1 MLLALACATVGVVTY
16 LAVQNSLARE
26 LDSNL
31 QTATGLAYDCRH
43 PNGDD
48 GASGQ
53 PGSADSD
60 DARGASPTVAPSPA
74 GANPTPGNLST
85 CQGLAEGTFVA
96 AVGHKQ
102 ALASVIGDP
111 SYRLSAADQQTLRG
125 ITPSLA
131 THPGSGP
138 GSQYFLPT
146 TRDLSGAGGT
156 FLLTAVSDPDGDGT
170 VYITGLPLSQL
181 HDLLRDVALAEATV
195 FGAVLLLA
203 GAGGT
208 LWVRFSLRPLRRVAA
223 TASQVAELPLESDQ
237 VELPAGVPDTDPA
250 TETGQLGLA
259 FNRMLGHVQT
269 ALRRRAASEA
279 RLRRFAA
286 DASHELRTP
295 LSAIRGYAELALRH
309 PGDSPEQVTHA
320 LGRVLSESTRMS
332 DLVDELLLLA
342 RLDAGRPL
350 ASEPVDMTRLV
361 IDATSDA
368 QVARRDHRW
377 VLELPDDP
385 VLVSGDEHRLHQVL
399 ANVLSNA
406 GKHTPDGATVT
417 VRVDDTLPDAGAA
430 PAAQTVRRG
439 TIPPPP
445 RLVVSVTDNGPG
457 IPPDLL
463 PDLFERFTRAD
474 TSRSHTTNTSS
485 TGLGLAIVDAVV
497 AAHGGAVL
505 VTSRP
510 GLTSFAIALPRLT
523 EPARPSPPAGP
534 SNVTRNGPASP
545 NRRRWPPRLGS
556 LAPPPAQRRWHARY
570 TPYVSRCYPAR
581 AEGLDYCAGG
591 FNRSLQRFS
600 VSGGCCGEGR
610 ASGGAERGSGAF
622 LGRDPVGAG
631 RGRRRRGGGGGQTR
645 GSSGSGSGRRGGA
658 GGRGGGAGA
667 VAVAGGAGGDRG
679 GPGAGAGAAG
689 ARQAAGAP
697 GVDGEPGDRAEPE
710 PDARVPGGP
719 GAGARGAAGAVPK
732 PAKLAA
738 AGGCGSGYRPS

>member
-1 MLLALACATVGVVTY
+1 MSALSRIRVVPRTLRGRLIAGLLTLLIAACATVGLVTY
-16 LAVQNSLARE
+16 LAVRDSLSGG
-26 LDSNL
+26 LNNDL
-31 QTATGLAYDCRH
+31 QTATGLAFECFNPGNGQGLNRPGPGGAPGDNGA
-43 PNGDD
+43 PNPS
-48 GASGQ
+48 ATPPANANPL
-53 PGSADSD
+53 PGSS
-60 DARGASPTVAPSPA
+60 SH
-74 GANPTPGNLST
+74 LKM
-85 CQGLAEGTFVA
+85 CQGLAEGTYVA
-96 AVGHKQ
+96 VLWHNMGIAT
-102 ALASVIGDP
+102 VIG
-111 SYRLSAADQQTLRG
+111 SASHKMSAADEKALRG
-125 ITPSLA
+125 ITPHQAAGLGTS
-131 THPGSGP
+131 SGTQDIP
-138 GSQYFLPT
+138 TT
-146 TRDLSGAGGT
+146 TRDLPDAGGT
-156 FLLTAVSDPDGDGT
+156 FLLTAVTEPGGDGA
-170 VYITGLPLSQL
+170 VYITGLPLSTL
-181 HDLLRDVALAEATV
+181 HDTLRLVALTEAAV

-223 TASQVAELPLESDQ
+223 TASQVAELPLDSDE

-250 TETGQLGLA
+250 TETGQVGLA

-269 ALRRRAASEA
+269 ALRRRAASET

-332 DLVDELLLLA
+332 VLVDELLLLA

-368 QVARRDHRW
+368 QVARPGHRW

-417 VRVDDTLPDAGAA
+417 VRVGHTLADGDTPPDGDTLVGDTRPGDGGA
-430 PAAQTVRRG
+430 PAGQTVRRG
-439 TIPPPP
+439 VLPPPP

-474 TSRSHTTNTSS
+474 TARSRTSSASS

-510 GLTSFAIALPRLT
+510 GLTRFAITLPRLT
-523 EPARPSPPAGP
+523 EPAPRPAPAP
-534 SNVTRNGPASP
+534 VQ
-545 NRRRWPPRLGS
+545 
-556 LAPPPAQRRWHARY
+556 QRR
-570 TPYVSRCYPAR
+570 PQPAR
-581 AEGLDYCAGG
+581 
-591 FNRSLQRFS
+591 
-600 VSGGCCGEGR
+600 
-610 ASGGAERGSGAF
+610 
-622 LGRDPVGAG
+622 
-631 RGRRRRGGGGGQTR
+631 
-645 GSSGSGSGRRGGA
+645 
-658 GGRGGGAGA
+658 
-667 VAVAGGAGGDRG
+667 
-679 GPGAGAGAAG
+679 
-689 ARQAAGAP
+689 
-697 GVDGEPGDRAEPE
+697 
-710 PDARVPGGP
+710 
-719 GAGARGAAGAVPK
+719 K
-732 PAKLAA
+732 P
-738 AGGCGSGYRPS
+738 